1 MMFRMIMRRLGI
13 GVVTLWVVSL
23 LMFAGTEILPG
34 DVAEIM
40 LGQEATPESLAALRE
55 KLGLNKSAPVRY
67 LEWLGGHGD
76 LRSRPLARRP
86 LRHRRRWR
94 HHRGAHRRPPPEHA
108 AALFDRGRDFG
119 PPLGHPSEL
128 LAAMFPTS
136 LYDRTVTFTTLCLV
150 AVPEFFIA
158 TMLVLILGGAA
169 PVAALH
175 RHHDRLR
182 VGVAPAALAVP
193 AHPHS
198 VLRAACA
205 DVPHDR
211 AAVLNVMSSPYIEMA
226 ILKGVPRRRIILRHA
241 LFNAIGPIVNI
252 IALNLA
258 YLVSGVVIVEVI
270 FAFPGLA
277 KLMVDGVQVR
287 DMPLVQACG
296 MIFCSTYVVL
306 ILVSDIA
313 SIVSNPR
320 LRHPK

>member
-13 GVVTLWVVSL
+13 GLVTLWVVSL

-40 LGQEATPESLAALRE
+40 LGQEATPESLAALRG

-67 LEWLGGHGD
+67 FEWLGDMATFDLGLSLAGHSGTGGGGATIEV
-76 LRSRPLARRP
+76 LIGARLENTLLLSSIVAAISVPLSVT
-86 LRHRRRWR
+86 
-94 HHRGAHRRPPPEHA
+94 
-108 AALFDRGRDFG
+108 
-119 PPLGHPSEL
+119 LGL

-136 LYDRTVTFTTLCLV
+136 LFDRTVTFTTLCLV

-158 TMLVLILGGAA
+158 TMLVLIFAVQLQWLPSIATMTDFQS
-169 PVAALH
+169 VWH
-175 RHHDRLR
+175 MLR
-182 VGVAPAALAVP
+182 SLSLPILTLCFVLLAQM
-193 AHPHS
+193 A
-198 VLRAACA
+198 RMT
-205 DVPHDR
+205 R

-252 IALNLA
+252 VALNLA

>member
-13 GVVTLWVVSL
+13 GLVTLWVVSL

-40 LGQEATPESLAALRE
+40 LGQEATPESLAARPR

-67 LEWLGGHGD
+67 FEWLGDMATFDLGLSLAGHSGTGGGGATIEV
-76 LRSRPLARRP
+76 LIGARLENTLLLSAIVAAISVPLSVT
-86 LRHRRRWR
+86 
-94 HHRGAHRRPPPEHA
+94 
-108 AALFDRGRDFG
+108 
-119 PPLGHPSEL
+119 LGL

-136 LYDRTVTFTTLCLV
+136 LFDRTVTFTTLCLV
-150 AVPEFFIA
+150 AVPGFFIA
-158 TMLVLILGGAA
+158 TMLVLIFAVQLQWLPSIATMTDFQS
-169 PVAALH
+169 VWH
-175 RHHDRLR
+175 MLR
-182 VGVAPAALAVP
+182 SLSLPILTLCFVLLAQM
-193 AHPHS
+193 A
-198 VLRAACA
+198 RMT
-205 DVPHDR
+205 R

-226 ILKGVPRRRIILRHA
+226 ILKGVPRRRIILRHT
-241 LFNAIGPIVNI
+241 LLNAIGPIVNI
-252 IALNLA
+252 VALNLA

-296 MIFCSTYVVL
+296 MIFCATYVVL
-306 ILVSDIA
+306 ILISDIA

>member
-1 MMFRMIMRRLGI
+1 MMFRMILRRLGI
-13 GVVTLWVVSL
+13 GLVTLWVVSI
-23 LMFAGTEILPG
+23 LMFVGTEILPG
-34 DVAEIM
+34 DVAEVM

-67 LEWLGGHGD
+67 FEWLGDMATFDLGLSLAGHAGTGGGGATIEV
-76 LRSRPLARRP
+76 LIGARLQNTLLLASIVAAISVPLSVS
-86 LRHRRRWR
+86 
-94 HHRGAHRRPPPEHA
+94 
-108 AALFDRGRDFG
+108 
-119 PPLGHPSEL
+119 LGL
-128 LAAMFPTS
+128 LAAMFPAS
-136 LYDRTVTFTTLCLV
+136 LFDRAVTFSTLCLV

-158 TMLVLILGGAA
+158 TMLVLILAVQLQWLPSIA
-169 PVAALH
+169 TMTDFDSAWDL
-175 RHHDRLR
+175 LR
-182 VGVAPAALAVP
+182 SLSLPILTLCFVLLAQM
-193 AHPHS
+193 A
-198 VLRAACA
+198 RMT
-205 DVPHDR
+205 R

-252 IALNLA
+252 VALNLA
-258 YLVSGVVIVEVI
+258 YLVSGVVVVEVI

-296 MIFCSTYVVL
+296 MIFCVTYVLL

-320 LRHPK
+320 LRHPR